1 MSGSFHGGWEQA
13 EDEEMG
19 ELFSAQEIPN
29 AQWQVTSLLEDMHR
43 KDWFPGA
50 GPLKKR

>member
-1 MSGSFHGGWEQA
+1 MSGSFHGGWGQA

-29 AQWQVTSLLEDMHR
+29 AQWQVTSLLEEMHR
-43 KDWFPGA
+43 KDWFTGA
-50 GPLKKR
+50 GPLEKR